1 MILAQTPLDWA
12 ELLQHSA
19 LVAFALAAGGTGF
32 WLLKR
37 EYGAGGNRDKLMA
50 SRIACDG
57 KNSETMAGNRT
68 TLVQLKD
75 LAANQQQLCG
85 RHAVALEIV
94 GTELVGVEGKLDKAV
109 DATAAMANQWG
120 NKNHKEYQ
128 TVPVLDA
135 MLHTIDAAEAL
146 AAKCGC
152 ECGEELRALRGKIAD
167 EKTQMQR
174 G

>member
-1 MILAQTPLDWA
+1 MLN
-12 ELLQHSA
+12 HSVA
-19 LVAFALAAGGTGF
+19 IGVLVFIGSAAM
-32 WLLKR
+32 WWLKR
-37 EYGAGGNRDKLMA
+37 TYGADGTATKLA
-50 SRIACDG
+50 ESRIACDE

-109 DATAAMANQWG
+109 DATAAMATQWG

-152 ECGEELRALRGKIAD
+152 ECGDELRALRGKIAD